1 MWCLDAD
8 LMLCSVSFHQVA
20 FIPCSLQVFTEPSDK
35 ASTFHPRLYR
45 FVDDNKSKK
54 LNQW

>member
-20 FIPCSLQVFTEPSDK
+20 FIPCSLQVFTEFSDK

-45 FVDDNKSKK
+45 FVDDNKAKK